1 MGLSPSR
8 LDSEGVGGQT
18 VEDLWVLFDRRAHHT
33 ASGTGLPSSIQI
45 GLGGHATPHDNGD
58 VDSLSDG

>member
-45 GLGGHATPHDNGD
+45 GLGGHAAPHNDGD
-58 VDSLSDG
+58 VHGFTNG